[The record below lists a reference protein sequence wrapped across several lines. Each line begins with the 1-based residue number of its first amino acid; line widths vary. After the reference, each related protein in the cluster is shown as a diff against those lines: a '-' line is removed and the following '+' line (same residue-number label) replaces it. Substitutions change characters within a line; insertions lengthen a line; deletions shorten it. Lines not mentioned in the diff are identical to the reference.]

1 MSPRK
6 LLIAEKR
13 REHSDF
19 KHNTQR
25 LNLFLNKRELT
36 FFELCCFSLCLSS
49 ISLSAFNLSSLRAF

>member
-25 LNLFLNKRELT
+25 LNLFFEQERAH
-36 FFELCCFSLCLSS
+36 FFWTLLFFFVFEFDQFECF
-49 ISLSAFNLSSLRAF
+49 